1 MNKKSLLFASA
12 ALATLAIAQQDNQ
25 VQADS
30 VAPNANADTA
40 VTKDASSEASS
51 TVKLDQVKETEKTEA
66 NQAKETEKAETT
78 TSEVKPAAVED
89 ADAESKARMEQSNRL
104 MYEDDQKF
112 LKTSQDFFNDNLSSF
127 NETLALPE
135 SEWAHGNT
143 VKVLESSIKTL
154 TSRINTI
161 SDSADSAERNGWW
174 GAEEFRS
181 LIPEYEALRAQY
193 QAVLDGTTTEE
204 PKTEEPKVE
213 EPKTEEP
220 KAEEPKVEEPKT
232 EKPKTEAP
240 KTEKPKT
247 EAPKTEKPKTE
258 APKTEKPKVIEKKN
272 GQKVDH
278 QAIIDK
284 HTNYLNNL
292 IEQAAQ
298 LDEFSDE
305 YFEALS
311 DADFDAL
318 LDQFYN
324 NPVAMYEELLA
335 YTDKNGTNEEIEDL
349 LDMYEAYLDGFLEGY
364 LEDDEAESITPSD
377 KAAFTK
383 TVKSQATN
391 VIANPVVK
399 TDNVASADQLP
410 KTDSNQQG
418 WLAVVGA
425 GLLSA
430 LGLGFAFKK
439 RA

>member
-204 PKTEEPKVE
+204 PKTE
-213 EPKTEEP
+213 
-220 KAEEPKVEEPKT
+220 
-232 EKPKTEAP
+232 
-240 KTEKPKT
+240 
-247 EAPKTEKPKTE
+247 KPKTE